1 MQCSKNKLSDKAY
14 KIEERKMIIILIS
27 MFIIIP
33 FALKSKFLIPIL
45 LGYSFL
51 IFRQALVFKRNFVP
65 LIIALSLTA
74 PGFLDNMGNDAKFL
88 LYFLRL
94 IILVIWFSYY
104 FLLYKGKN
112 GIKGIAS
119 IMMLF
124 LGEFYSLITGNNQE
138 FLSVL
143 YAVIY
148 LSMMHFISSKD
159 NMRTSSVFKYFD
171 VIFICTGI
179 YGILES
185 FCGICPYEYDLNF
198 AVFRASGLLGHP
210 LVLAIVT
217 LLYQVMLYV
226 RYIYT
231 KNFNFLLYF
240 FSILVAMI
248 TVSRTVYIVYAVL
261 LLYFLIVTKYFVR
274 FKRIVALIAAAA
286 LIGAGV
292 IYFFPD
298 LYEGIVYRFVNGE
311 AYHREAAFATV
322 EKLFRDKPF
331 GVGIWQI
338 DNVIATQGYATW
350 GFIVGFGTL
359 DNFFL
364 TQIAAYGYFSIVAFY
379 FYFQYYFHFL
389 KNLQALKLLCFLF
402 LIWFSISFSFD
413 LESYPAVLIIFGFYS
428 TFLVKKEFLG
438 CKNVK
443 AK

>member
-1 MQCSKNKLSDKAY
+1 MNIGLDNFEKLNRTEDK
-14 KIEERKMIIILIS
+14 KIMCIIIS

-33 FALKSKFLIPIL
+33 FTLTTKVLVPVLLVYLYLIL
-45 LGYSFL
+45 
-51 IFRQALVFKRNFVP
+51 RQALVFKRNFVP

-94 IILVIWFSYY
+94 IIFVIWFFYY

-112 GIKGIAS
+112 AIKGIAS

-138 FLSVL
+138 FSYIL

-171 VIFICTGI
+171 VMFICTGI

-231 KNFNFLLYF
+231 KNFKFLLYL

-322 EKLFRDKPF
+322 EKLIRDKPF
-331 GVGIWQI
+331 GVGKWQI

-402 LIWFSISFSFD
+402 LIWVSISFSFD

-428 TFLVKKEFLG
+428 TFLVKKEFIG

>member
-1 MQCSKNKLSDKAY
+1 MC
-14 KIEERKMIIILIS
+14 IIIS

-33 FALKSKFLIPIL
+33 FTLTTKVLVPVLLVYLYLIL
-45 LGYSFL
+45 
-51 IFRQALVFKRNFVP
+51 RQALVFKRNFVP

-104 FLLYKGKN
+104 FFLYKGKK

-138 FLSVL
+138 FSYVL

-171 VIFICTGI
+171 VMFICTGI

-231 KNFNFLLYF
+231 KNFNFLLYL
-240 FSILVAMI
+240 FSILVAMV

-261 LLYFLIVTKYFVR
+261 LLYFLIV
-274 FKRIVALIAAAA
+274 L
-286 LIGAGV
+286 
-292 IYFFPD
+292 
-298 LYEGIVYRFVNGE
+298 NS
-311 AYHREAAFATV
+311 AT
-322 EKLFRDKPF
+322 L
-331 GVGIWQI
+331 
-338 DNVIATQGYATW
+338 
-350 GFIVGFGTL
+350 
-359 DNFFL
+359 
-364 TQIAAYGYFSIVAFY
+364 
-379 FYFQYYFHFL
+379 
-389 KNLQALKLLCFLF
+389 
-402 LIWFSISFSFD
+402 
-413 LESYPAVLIIFGFYS
+413 
-428 TFLVKKEFLG
+428 
-438 CKNVK
+438 
-443 AK
+443 

>member
-1 MQCSKNKLSDKAY
+1 MNIGLDNFEKLNRTEDK
-14 KIEERKMIIILIS
+14 KIMCIIIS

-33 FALKSKFLIPIL
+33 FTLTTKVLVPVLLVYLYLIL
-45 LGYSFL
+45 
-51 IFRQALVFKRNFVP
+51 RQALVFKRNFVP

-138 FLSVL
+138 FSSVL

-231 KNFNFLLYF
+231 KNFNFLLYL

-298 LYEGIVYRFVNGE
+298 LYEGIVYRFVNSE

-402 LIWFSISFSFD
+402 LIWVSISFSFD

-428 TFLVKKEFLG
+428 TFFVKKEFLG
-438 CKNVK
+438 CKYVK

>member
-1 MQCSKNKLSDKAY
+1 MNIGLDNFEKLNRTEDK
-14 KIEERKMIIILIS
+14 KIMCIIIS

-33 FALKSKFLIPIL
+33 FTLTTKFLVPVLLVYLYLIL
-45 LGYSFL
+45 
-51 IFRQALVFKRNFVP
+51 RQALVFKRNFVP

-94 IILVIWFSYY
+94 IILVIWFFYY

-138 FLSVL
+138 FSYVL

-171 VIFICTGI
+171 VMFICTGI

-231 KNFNFLLYF
+231 KNFNFLLYL

-274 FKRIVALIAAAA
+274 FKRIVAFIAVAA
-286 LIGAGV
+286 LIVVGV
-292 IYFFPD
+292 KYIFPD

-402 LIWFSISFSFD
+402 LIWVSISFSFD

-428 TFLVKKEFLG
+428 AFLVKKEFLG
-438 CKNVK
+438 CKYVK

>member
-1 MQCSKNKLSDKAY
+1 MKYIFNNINIKK
-14 KIEERKMIIILIS
+14 EERKIVYVIIS
-27 MFIIIP
+27 MFVIIP
-33 FALKSKFLIPIL
+33 YTLTSKYLIPIL
-45 LGYSFL
+45 LVYSYVIL
-51 IFRQALVFKRNFVP
+51 RQAFVARKNYTP
-65 LIIALSLTA
+65 LIIALSLTS
-74 PGFLDNMGNDAKFL
+74 PGFLEDMGGNAKFL
-88 LYFLRL
+88 LYFIRFLIL
-94 IILVIWFSYY
+94 AIWCYYYIILYR
-104 FLLYKGKN
+104 GKLS
-112 GIKGIAS
+112 IKGIAPI
-119 IMMLF
+119 IMLL
-124 LGEFYSLITGNNQE
+124 LGEFYSLITGNAQE
-138 FLSVL
+138 FSYVV

-148 LSMMHFISSKD
+148 LSMVNYISSKD
-159 NMRTSSVFKYFD
+159 RMEINSVYIYFNA
-171 VIFICTGI
+171 IFLCTGV

-185 FCGICPYEYDLNF
+185 FYGICPYKYNLEF
-198 AVFRASGLLGHP
+198 SVFRASGLLGHP
-210 LVLAIVT
+210 LVLAIIT
-217 LLYQVMLYV
+217 LLYQVFLYV

-231 KNFNFLLYF
+231 KKFNFFLYI
-240 FSILVAMI
+240 FSIIVAMI

-261 LLYFLIVTKYFVR
+261 LLYFLFITNFFKSLKKIVTLLT
-274 FKRIVALIAAAA
+274 VAL
-286 LIGAGV
+286 LIIYGI

-298 LYEGIVYRFVNGE
+298 LSEGIIYRFVNGE

-322 EKLFRDKPF
+322 EKLIRDKPF
-331 GVGIWQI
+331 GVGKWQI

-402 LIWFSISFSFD
+402 LIWVSISFSFD

-428 TFLVKKEFLG
+428 TFLVKKEFIG

>member
-1 MQCSKNKLSDKAY
+1 MKYIFNNTNIKK
-14 KIEERKMIIILIS
+14 EERKIVYVIIS
-27 MFIIIP
+27 MFVIIP
-33 FALKSKFLIPIL
+33 YTLTSKYLIPIL
-45 LGYSFL
+45 LVYSYVIL
-51 IFRQALVFKRNFVP
+51 RQAFVARKNYTP
-65 LIIALSLTA
+65 LIIALSLTS
-74 PGFLDNMGNDAKFL
+74 PGFLDDMGGNAKFL
-88 LYFLRL
+88 LYFIRFLIL
-94 IILVIWFSYY
+94 AIWCYDYIILYR
-104 FLLYKGKN
+104 GKL
-112 GIKGIAS
+112 GIKGIAPI
-119 IMMLF
+119 IMLL
-124 LGEFYSLITGNNQE
+124 LGEFYSLITGNDQE
-138 FLSVL
+138 FSYIV

-148 LSMMHFISSKD
+148 LSMVNYISSKD
-159 NMRTSSVFKYFD
+159 RMEVNSVYIYFNA
-171 VIFICTGI
+171 IFLCTGV

-185 FCGICPYEYDLNF
+185 FWGICPYKYNLEF
-198 AVFRASGLLGHP
+198 SVFRASGLLGHP
-210 LVLAIVT
+210 LVLAIIT
-217 LLYQVMLYV
+217 LLYQVFLYV

-231 KNFNFLLYF
+231 KKFNFFLYI
-240 FSILVAMI
+240 FSIIVAMV

-261 LLYFLIVTKYFVR
+261 LLYFLFITNFFKSLKKIVSLLT
-274 FKRIVALIAAAA
+274 VAL
-286 LIGAGV
+286 LIIYGI

-298 LYEGIVYRFVNGE
+298 LSEGIIYRFVNGE

-322 EKLFRDKPF
+322 EKLIRDKPF
-331 GVGIWQI
+331 GVGKWQI

-379 FYFQYYFHFL
+379 FYFQYYFYFL

-402 LIWFSISFSFD
+402 LIWVSISFSFD

>member
-1 MQCSKNKLSDKAY
+1 MNIGLDNFEKLNRTEDK
-14 KIEERKMIIILIS
+14 KIMCIIIS

-33 FALKSKFLIPIL
+33 FTLTTKVLVPVLLVYLYLIL
-45 LGYSFL
+45 
-51 IFRQALVFKRNFVP
+51 RQALVFKRNFVP

-210 LVLAIVT
+210 LVLAIIT

-231 KNFNFLLYF
+231 KNFNFLLYL

-274 FKRIVALIAAAA
+274 FKRIVALIAAAT

-322 EKLFRDKPF
+322 EKLIRDKPF
-331 GVGIWQI
+331 GVGKWQI

-350 GFIVGFGTL
+350 GFIGPLEKVC
-359 DNFFL
+359 
-364 TQIAAYGYFSIVAFY
+364 GYRSTIKILFCPFI
-379 FYFQYYFHFL
+379 
-389 KNLQALKLLCFLF
+389 KLNN
-402 LIWFSISFSFD
+402 
-413 LESYPAVLIIFGFYS
+413 G
-428 TFLVKKEFLG
+428 
-438 CKNVK
+438 
-443 AK
+443 

>member
-1 MQCSKNKLSDKAY
+1 
-14 KIEERKMIIILIS
+14 
-27 MFIIIP
+27 
-33 FALKSKFLIPIL
+33 
-45 LGYSFL
+45 
-51 IFRQALVFKRNFVP
+51 
-65 LIIALSLTA
+65 
-74 PGFLDNMGNDAKFL
+74 
-88 LYFLRL
+88 
-94 IILVIWFSYY
+94 
-104 FLLYKGKN
+104 
-112 GIKGIAS
+112 
-119 IMMLF
+119 
-124 LGEFYSLITGNNQE
+124 
-138 FLSVL
+138 
-143 YAVIY
+143 
-148 LSMMHFISSKD
+148 
-159 NMRTSSVFKYFD
+159 MRTSSVFKYFD

-210 LVLAIVT
+210 LVLALVT

-261 LLYFLIVTKYFVR
+261 LLYFLIVTKFFVR

-286 LIGAGV
+286 LIGVGV

-389 KNLQALKLLCFLF
+389 KNL
-402 LIWFSISFSFD
+402 
-413 LESYPAVLIIFGFYS
+413 
-428 TFLVKKEFLG
+428 
-438 CKNVK
+438 
-443 AK
+443 

>member
-1 MQCSKNKLSDKAY
+1 MNIGLDNFEKLNRTEDK
-14 KIEERKMIIILIS
+14 KIMCIIIS

-33 FALKSKFLIPIL
+33 FTLTTKVLVPVLLVYLYLIL
-45 LGYSFL
+45 
-51 IFRQALVFKRNFVP
+51 RQALVFKRNFVP

-210 LVLAIVT
+210 LVLAIIT

-231 KNFNFLLYF
+231 KNFNFLLYL

-389 KNLQALKLLCFLF
+389 KNLRALKLLCFIF
-402 LIWFSISFSFD
+402 LIWVSISFSFD

-428 TFLVKKEFLG
+428 TFLVKKEFLR
-438 CKNVK
+438 CNNVK

>member
-1 MQCSKNKLSDKAY
+1 MKYIFNNINIKN
-14 KIEERKMIIILIS
+14 EERKIVYVIIS
-27 MFIIIP
+27 MFVIIP
-33 FALKSKFLIPIL
+33 YTLTSKYLIPIL
-45 LGYSFL
+45 LVYSYVIL
-51 IFRQALVFKRNFVP
+51 RQAFVARKNYTP
-65 LIIALSLTA
+65 LIIALSLTS
-74 PGFLDNMGNDAKFL
+74 PGFLDDMGENAKFL
-88 LYFLRL
+88 LYFIRFLIL
-94 IILVIWFSYY
+94 AIWCYYYIILYRVKLS
-104 FLLYKGKN
+104 
-112 GIKGIAS
+112 IKGIAPI
-119 IMMLF
+119 IMLL
-124 LGEFYSLITGNNQE
+124 LGEFYSLITGNAQE
-138 FLSVL
+138 FSYVV

-148 LSMMHFISSKD
+148 LSMVNYISSKD
-159 NMRTSSVFKYFD
+159 RMEINSVYIYFNA
-171 VIFICTGI
+171 IFLCTGV

-185 FCGICPYEYDLNF
+185 FCGICPYKYNLEF
-198 AVFRASGLLGHP
+198 SVFRASGLLGHP
-210 LVLAIVT
+210 LVLAIIT
-217 LLYQVMLYV
+217 LLYQVFLYV

-231 KNFNFLLYF
+231 KKFNFFLYI
-240 FSILVAMI
+240 FSIIVAMI

-261 LLYFLIVTKYFVR
+261 LLYFLFITNFFKSLKKIVTLLT
-274 FKRIVALIAAAA
+274 VALLVIYG
-286 LIGAGV
+286 I

-298 LYEGIVYRFVNGE
+298 LSEGIIYRFVNGE

-322 EKLFRDKPF
+322 EKLIRDKPF
-331 GVGIWQI
+331 GVGKWQI

-389 KNLQALKLLCFLF
+389 KNLQALKLLCFIF
-402 LIWFSISFSFD
+402 LIWVSISFSFD

>member
-1 MQCSKNKLSDKAY
+1 MNIGLDNFEKLNRTEDK
-14 KIEERKMIIILIS
+14 KIMCIIIS

-33 FALKSKFLIPIL
+33 FTLTTKVLVPVLLVYLYLIL
-45 LGYSFL
+45 
-51 IFRQALVFKRNFVP
+51 RQALVFKRNFVP

-210 LVLAIVT
+210 LVLAIIT

-231 KNFNFLLYF
+231 KNFNFLLYL

-274 FKRIVALIAAAA
+274 FKRIVALIAAAT

-322 EKLFRDKPF
+322 EKLIRDKPF
-331 GVGIWQI
+331 GVGKWQI

-350 GFIVGFGTL
+350 GFIEGFGTL

-402 LIWFSISFSFD
+402 LIWVSISFSFD

-428 TFLVKKEFLG
+428 TFLVKK
-438 CKNVK
+438 
-443 AK
+443 

>member
-1 MQCSKNKLSDKAY
+1 MNIGLDNFEKLNRTEDK
-14 KIEERKMIIILIS
+14 KIMCIIIS

-33 FALKSKFLIPIL
+33 FTLTTKVLVPVLLVYLYLIL
-45 LGYSFL
+45 
-51 IFRQALVFKRNFVP
+51 RQALVFKRNFVP

-104 FLLYKGKN
+104 FLLYKGEN
-112 GIKGIAS
+112 VIKGIAS

-138 FLSVL
+138 FSYVL

-171 VIFICTGI
+171 VMFICTGI

-231 KNFNFLLYF
+231 KNFNFLLYL

-248 TVSRTVYIVYAVL
+248 TVSRTVYVVYVVL

-274 FKRIVALIAAAA
+274 FKRIVAFIAVAA
-286 LIGAGV
+286 LIVVGV
-292 IYFFPD
+292 KYIFPD

-402 LIWFSISFSFD
+402 LIWVSISFSFD

-428 TFLVKKEFLG
+428 AFLVKKEFLG
-438 CKNVK
+438 CKYVK